1 MVIWLSR
8 PRHAHAEQKT
18 NGTGKDR
25 PRVGLTS
32 DILPRE
38 TFGALMK
45 LDDLYGR
52 VEAERQAILAAAQ
65 IEREQ
70 MLLGARADVA
80 ALLEEAARERERA
93 TEQGYAEGLV
103 RGEAQWLER
112 IAALTAD
119 AGRLQKGMRQRMAQL
134 VMLAVEQLV
143 GAAGSEALFK
153 RATEAIDRIVEGSSA
168 LRVSV
173 HPHDLETAR
182 NVFGAFEARLR
193 ELGRPV
199 SLSVVGDPQLAA
211 GACVCES
218 DLGIVDASRSTQ
230 LDAMRAAIERAL
242 KGSLKLPANMSPG
255 EPLGEPLGG
264 PADEQTSPASG
275 LPAEQQA
282 MQVSEQSGEQ
292 SGEQASGQAGA
303 IAGEQSTAPADGQP
317 TQSLAAAPAG
327 SPAACDAQQP
337 ASAAAQTSAP
347 QSMSLESTS

>member
-8 PRHAHAEQKT
+8 PRHAHAEQKA

-70 MLLGARADVA
+70 MLHSARDDVA
-80 ALLEEAARERERA
+80 ALLEEAARERARA
-93 TEQGYAEGLV
+93 TEEGYAEGLV

-112 IAALTAD
+112 VAALTAD
-119 AGRLQKGMRQRMAQL
+119 AGRLQKGMRQQMAQL

-143 GAAGSEALFK
+143 GAAGAEPLFR
-153 RATEAIDRIVEGSSA
+153 RASEAIDRIVEGSSA

-173 HPHDLETAR
+173 HPDDLDAAR

-199 SLSVVGDPQLAA
+199 SLSVLADPQLAA

-218 DLGIVDASRSTQ
+218 DLGIVDASRTTQ
-230 LDAMRAAIERAL
+230 LEAMRAAIERAL
-242 KGSLKLPANMSPG
+242 KTSLKVPANLPADASMALP
-255 EPLGEPLGG
+255 ELQ
-264 PADEQTSPASG
+264 ADAQTSP
-275 LPAEQQA
+275 PAQMQA
-282 MQVSEQSGEQ
+282 APQSGQ
-292 SGEQASGQAGA
+292 QG
-303 IAGEQSTAPADGQP
+303 
-317 TQSLAAAPAG
+317 AAPAPLAHAAPNPG
-327 SPAACDAQQP
+327 QTPAPPPTQLEP
-337 ASAAAQTSAP
+337 
-347 QSMSLESTS
+347 MSR